1 MKKTLTRA
9 GAIGLAAATIL
20 TGLSFGPAA
29 ASAAAPDPSSTATR
43 LAASSTIS
51 MTLAGGKAGAVG
63 TQAPNAYGNSSKVY
77 DTVALAE
84 ADARAVGATY
94 TYDPINKV
102 ITMDKFPGLCL
113 YGGFS
118 TLYQLRCNANDAG
131 QKWEFPRDGSM
142 QVAGT
147 DKKLTQETPDAD
159 GRLYLNSTGT
169 PAKVRFAAARELFYA
184 DVVSVDLAA
193 RTAQISGT
201 AVPGS
206 TVIINDDQPADVDG
220 DGNWSATVSGL
231 TLGMNTTI
239 LEQYE
244 DGTKTDDARVE
255 IDLAVDPVDATVTF
269 DPDVTKKAVLSGS
282 AHPGATVVVED
293 ATGTEIDRAPAS
305 PIDGTWSLEVTAPNL
320 GGAYPVTIHQLIDH
334 ERNGDISQSIA
345 YGAAVE
351 VTRPVPDAAHDG
363 GPLAMRG
370 TGEPRAQLLVREQ
383 GHATVIGSGDV
394 LVNGT
399 WNLATSDLDARKHV
413 LEVTQTGKGGNVTTS
428 TITINPEA
436 ETFKPLT
443 VETPESGSTV
453 TTSRPV
459 FTGHGQDGASVTI
472 GYGAT
477 AIGTTTVVDGD
488 WTITPTRGLGMG
500 VSDLTVTQDAGGEV
514 STLTHTLTRVAAELP
529 LAVTSHV
536 DGQTYAEGMTTFRGT
551 APVGSTIRATN
562 QWGTPMGTATAT
574 DGTWSFNRILGPTAA
589 GYDLTFTATPPV
601 GDPQTVSLK
610 LNYAGALG
618 FEVTSPVND
627 STYTV
632 GTTTFTG
639 TAMPGTV
646 VTATNQW
653 STPMGRATAGLAGT
667 WAFDRYL
674 GPTSAGYDIAFVAA
688 KGTDTQRTA
697 LHLATA
703 VVNVPVDV
711 TSITDGATYRPGL
724 NVLTGTGTP
733 GATVEA
739 VNATNGWNV
748 PMGRATV
755 KPDGTWALPE
765 RNWGPSNDYA
775 VQVTQTNPDK
785 TTSTTTVNV
794 KAPVFAPLVLTS
806 PAVGDTYDTGVA
818 ARFEGT
824 ATPFATVSIRS
835 AKSDTTYRT
844 VEADADGH
852 WSFTRVWGPT
862 HDYVLNIDQ
871 KARNGQSDSITGFA
885 WNHSGN

>member
-1 MKKTLTRA
+1 MKKTLKSA
-9 GAIGLAAATIL
+9 GAVGLAAATIL

-29 ASAAAPDPSSTATR
+29 ASATPAANQEAAIQTKAGQAPLGQFVLTR
-43 LAASSTIS
+43 LAGGVNGINTTSRGTRPPMVTPDKAAVYSFPQIGEVSQVIDQAS
-51 MTLAGGKAGAVG
+51 
-63 TQAPNAYGNSSKVY
+63 
-77 DTVALAE
+77 
-84 ADARAVGATY
+84 
-94 TYDPINKV
+94 
-102 ITMDKFPGLCL
+102 GLCL
-113 YGGFS
+113 TSLPTPGPYSTTLEPCTDAASQLYTLEASGALRSANPAGPGDHYMAVWSGSPGGLGS
-118 TLYQLRCNANDAG
+118 AQQALNVVQLERLKNLFRARIADQDVATRTATITGTGVPGAAVIINGNDQVFVTA
-131 QKWEFPRDGSM
+131 DGSWSYEVTGLVLGK
-142 QVAGT
+142 QDITIEHFEGAG
-147 DKKLTQETPDAD
+147 DKTAEATVP
-159 GRLYLNSTGT
+159 
-169 PAKVRFAAARELFYA
+169 
-184 DVVSVDLAA
+184 VDLAVSPV
-193 RTAQISGT
+193 TA
-201 AVPGS
+201 
-206 TVIINDDQPADVDG
+206 
-220 DGNWSATVSGL
+220 
-231 TLGMNTTI
+231 TT
-239 LEQYE
+239 
-244 DGTKTDDARVE
+244 
-255 IDLAVDPVDATVTF
+255 TF
-269 DPDVTKKAVLSGS
+269 DTDVTKKAVLSGT

-293 ATGTEIDRAPAS
+293 ATGTEIDRAPVS

-320 GGAYPVTIHQLIDH
+320 GGAYPVTVHQLIDG
-334 ERNGDISQSIA
+334 ERNGEISQSIA

-443 VETPESGSTV
+443 VETPENGSTV

-551 APVGSTIRATN
+551 APAGSTIRATN

-574 DGTWSFNRILGPTAA
+574 DGTWSFKRTLGPTTA

-601 GDPQTVSLK
+601 GAPQTVSLK

-653 STPMGRATAGLAGT
+653 NTPMGRATAGLAGT

-674 GPTSAGYDIAFVAA
+674 GPTSAGYDITFVAT

-824 ATPFATVSIRS
+824 ATPFATVSVRS